1 MKLELEREEKQ
12 RRNRL
17 KELEEMVQRLQSEN
31 KKLLNQ
37 VGRTSKPP
45 TTRIEI
51 TPSEPSTDNPPKL
64 DEVQDII
71 NLNDVEEDRN
81 EDEWYELKHLPLIV
95 LVVRVGYTCPL

>member
-45 TTRIEI
+45 TTRIEV
-51 TPSEPSTDNPPKL
+51 TPSEPSNDNPAKL

-81 EDEWYELKHLPLIV
+81 EDEWYPKCKTLNITLH
-95 LVVRVGYTCPL
+95 

>member
-12 RRNRL
+12 RRGRL

-37 VGRTSKPP
+37 VGRPTKPP
-45 TTRIEI
+45 TTKIEV
-51 TPSEPSTDNPPKL
+51 TPSEPSTDKPAKP

-71 NLNDVEEDRN
+71 NLNDLEEERN
-81 EDEWYELKHLPLIV
+81 EDEW
-95 LVVRVGYTCPL
+95 

>member
-1 MKLELEREEKQ
+1 MKLELEREEQQ

-45 TTRIEI
+45 TAKIEI
-51 TPSEPSTDNPPKL
+51 TPSEPIIDKPPLKI

-81 EDEWYELKHLPLIV
+81 EDEWYQHEN
-95 LVVRVGYTCPL
+95 TCIRLMLFV